1 MLVHN
6 KNEDCIF
13 QALNAFIRRFTVLY
27 NSVLV
32 LIRSEAY
39 PLTTMSYILKEIQ

>member
-1 MLVHN
+1 MLVEN
-6 KNEDCIF
+6 QNQDFIF